1 MESLLAKD
9 EFIGISSVA
18 HLAAGGETPPLRT
31 HLAAVG
37 CFLCDKGDGMPGRGR
52 MAETANR
59 VKQALARLLGGRSRD
74 VALLGSA
81 SEGLFVAA
89 AGVDWRAGD
98 NVVVER
104 AEYPSVRYAWQ
115 RLPVPVEL
123 RTVGRGPV
131 ASLTEFRDAVD
142 ARTRVL
148 AVSHVSYLTGARRD
162 LAQLREIADGPGARL
177 VVDASH
183 ALGVAPV
190 DGTLCDVVVSCA
202 YKFLLGVHGVGVFY
216 VNSGRWPDLAPP
228 WVGWHSVLPV
238 DWRERWQATYQLKPD
253 AERFEIG
260 NLGFLN
266 VYVLANALE
275 CLERLG
281 IANIERH
288 VLELGTELWRGLRA
302 LDLPLLTPERP
313 AARAGNICFAADA
326 PERLEAQLRRVG
338 VLVWG
343 SEGRIRASLHVYND
357 SDDVARALR
366 EIRTLTGT

>member
-1 MESLLAKD
+1 MESLLAKN
-9 EFIGISSVA
+9 EFTGISNVA

-31 HLAAVG
+31 HVAAVDRFFG
-37 CFLCDKGDGMPGRGR
+37 DKADGMPGRER
-52 MAETANR
+52 MADTANR
-59 VKQALARLLGGRSRD
+59 VKQALARQLGGRPQD

-131 ASLTEFRDAVD
+131 ATLTEFRDAVD

-162 LAQLREIADGPGARL
+162 LARLREIADGPGARL

-183 ALGVAPV
+183 ALGVVPV
-190 DGTLCDVVVSCA
+190 DGALCDVVVSAA
-202 YKFLLGVHGVGVFY
+202 YKFLLGVHGVGVCY
-216 VNSGRWPDLAPP
+216 VNAARWPDLAPP
-228 WVGWHSVLPV
+228 WVGWHSTVAV
-238 DWRERWQATYQLKPD
+238 DWRQRGATTYQLKRD

-260 NLGFLN
+260 NLAFLN

-275 CLERLG
+275 YLERLG
-281 IANIERH
+281 IPRIERH
-288 VLELGTELWRGLRA
+288 VLDLGGELWRGLRA
-302 LDLPLLTPERP
+302 LTLPLLTPEYP
-313 AARAGNICFAADA
+313 AERAGNICFAAEA
-326 PERLEAQLRRVG
+326 PDRLEAHLRRAG

-343 SEGRIRASLHVYND
+343 SEGRIRASLHAYND
-357 SDDVARALR
+357 SEDVARALR